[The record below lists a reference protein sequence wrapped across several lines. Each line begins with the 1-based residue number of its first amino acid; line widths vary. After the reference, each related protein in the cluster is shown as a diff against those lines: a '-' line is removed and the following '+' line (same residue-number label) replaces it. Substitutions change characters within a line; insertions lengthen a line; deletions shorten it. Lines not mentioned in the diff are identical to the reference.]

1 MPNYIRP
8 TEAKRYTIE
17 ALYRKRTPKIKVT
30 EIFDVHP
37 STISRELRRPGP
49 GRPYAH
55 RQAHRDHQELKIRDQ
70 TFHPQLLSL
79 AAQKLSEEL

>member
-1 MPNYIRP
+1 MPNYSRL

-17 ALYRKRTPKIKVT
+17 TLHRKRTPQIKIA
-30 EIFDVHP
+30 EILDVHP
-37 STISRELRRPGP
+37 STISRELRRLGP

-55 RQAHRDHQELKIRDQ
+55 RQAHRDHQEIKIRDQ

-79 AAQKLSEEL
+79 AAQKLSEEQ